1 MYDLYNERS
10 EISFNFF
17 DWGHVLELALHY
29 GWTPMGTEQR
39 DLKIS
44 KDWNGS
50 YTSCDFQYVLPA
62 DAINI
67 AIALEKAFM
76 DIPDIDESGTLNSDF
91 VADVNSIGDIGSAI
105 FNHEKSQRAL
115 PVELLLKK
123 FSGKGSKKH
132 IRRFI
137 TFCNEGIG
145 FLIS

>member
-1 MYDLYNERS
+1 MYDLFNDKS

-29 GWTPMGTEQR
+29 GWTAIGTEQR
-39 DLKIS
+39 DLENY

-50 YTSCDFQYVLPA
+50 YTSSDWQYVLPE

-67 AIALEKAFM
+67 AIALEKALM
-76 DIPDIDESGTLNSDF
+76 DIPDIDLSGPLNSGFIVDG
-91 VADVNSIGDIGSAI
+91 NSIGDLGNAI
-105 FNHEKSQRAL
+105 FDHEKLHRGL

-123 FSGKGSKKH
+123 FSGEGSKKH

-137 TFCNEGIG
+137 AFCNEGSG
-145 FLIS
+145 FIIS

>member
-1 MYDLYNERS
+1 MYDLFNDKS

-29 GWTPMGTEQR
+29 GWTAIGTEQR
-39 DLKIS
+39 DLENY

-50 YTSCDFQYVLPA
+50 YTSCDFQYVFPK

-67 AIALEKAFM
+67 ANALEKSLW
-76 DIPDIDESGTLNSDF
+76 DIPDIDLNEPFNTDIFVEGNTL
-91 VADVNSIGDIGSAI
+91 GDIGNTI
-105 FNHEKSQRAL
+105 FEFEKAHRGL

-123 FSGKGSKKH
+123 FSGEGSKKH

-137 TFCNEGIG
+137 AFCNEGSG
-145 FLIS
+145 FIIS